1 MPTISGEEAQ
11 QSLVDAVMGGQPLM
25 VARFG
30 AVEIKAILYKSFP
43 WLSMFLKE
51 YTYRHIGN
59 NAGFFP
65 VDECLLKRYTLLMK
79 EDMRFLDVLA
89 SWRPEEILF
98 RKAFRNCKKIRLGDL
113 GPNFTKSS
121 WTQSLKGKK
130 VLVIHP
136 FAKTIKSQYEKN
148 RSKLFGEYSD
158 YVLPEFASLQVI

>member
-1 MPTISGEEAQ
+1 MQ
-11 QSLVDAVMGGQPLM
+11 LWGQPLM

-98 RKAFRNCKKIRLGDL
+98 RKVLRNCKKIRLGDL

-136 FAKTIKSQYEKN
+136 FAKTIKSQYEK
-148 RSKLFGEYSD
+148 K
-158 YVLPEFASLQVI
+158 